1 MGGQQSA
8 TFSAG
13 SVKKRRVCDAHLSDC
28 AHGLGFLLVDLAT
41 GEGPCRALVPPF
53 DEQDLRPISIFQSV
67 PAVSEPPRDI
77 TVLKEQRRLTLSH
90 HSLIK
95 TAPQTGTRSLY
106 CMNEVHIRACWGT
119 RSCKRGHD
127 LNMRSEKALRL

>member
-1 MGGQQSA
+1 MASGSSLLILPRGKDHAAPLFHPLTSRTCARYRHSSFSFQDAPPPSKGQ
-8 TFSAG
+8 
-13 SVKKRRVCDAHLSDC
+13 
-28 AHGLGFLLVDLAT
+28 
-41 GEGPCRALVPPF
+41 
-53 DEQDLRPISIFQSV
+53 
-67 PAVSEPPRDI
+67 
-77 TVLKEQRRLTLSH
+77 LTLSH

-95 TAPQTGTRSLY
+95 TAPHTGTRSLY